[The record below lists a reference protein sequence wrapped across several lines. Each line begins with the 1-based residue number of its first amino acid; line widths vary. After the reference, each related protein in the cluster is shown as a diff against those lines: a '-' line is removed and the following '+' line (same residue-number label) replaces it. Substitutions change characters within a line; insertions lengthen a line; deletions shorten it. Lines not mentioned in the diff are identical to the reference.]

1 MGGWRCKG
9 VAGVDKAVAGATISY
24 WLEWLDFKIDQGLDG
39 LDFNPEGDFLT
50 KNLTILSQPLNG
62 WDRLV
67 RISKATKT

>member
-50 KNLTILSQPLNG
+50 KNLTILSQPLN
-62 WDRLV
+62 RLF